1 VRVLDDPLALG
12 FGRLGQATFVD
23 EEGRLLLG
31 SPDDPLCLFLRLLDD
46 ALALGIDPLGG
57 ADLFGDGD
65 TELIDESEGGVLVD
79 DNVRRERQLLAVG
92 DQRLEA
98 LDEEDDVDRS
108 SLPARWMVPGT
119 RGRKYGTRTC
129 RQRLGSA
136 SRRAVPAAAGTIDD
150 TSPPNPAI
158 SLTRLELT

>member
-1 VRVLDDPLALG
+1 VNGDGGREQCRPALVQEADAFLDALQRPLHVAFETLEDADGVVIGASTDPIGVGVRVLDDPLALG

-65 TELIDESEGGVLVD
+65 TELIDESEGGVSG
-79 DNVRRERQLLAVG
+79 RRQ
-92 DQRLEA
+92 
-98 LDEEDDVDRS
+98 RS
-108 SLPARWMVPGT
+108 S
-119 RGRKYGTRTC
+119 
-129 RQRLGSA
+129 
-136 SRRAVPAAAGTIDD
+136 
-150 TSPPNPAI
+150 
-158 SLTRLELT
+158 

>member
-1 VRVLDDPLALG
+1 MRVLDDPLALG

-92 DQRLEA
+92 DE
-98 LDEEDDVDRS
+98 
-108 SLPARWMVPGT
+108 
-119 RGRKYGTRTC
+119 
-129 RQRLGSA
+129 
-136 SRRAVPAAAGTIDD
+136 
-150 TSPPNPAI
+150 
-158 SLTRLELT
+158 

>member
-98 LDEEDDVDRS
+98 LDEKDDVDRS
-108 SLPARWMVPGT
+108 ALQAA
-119 RGRKYGTRTC
+119 
-129 RQRLGSA
+129 RLGSLRLSGSIA
-136 SRRAVPAAAGTIDD
+136 RGRSVSVPRRPFEERRSPVPGS
-150 TSPPNPAI
+150 SPRHRRR
-158 SLTRLELT
+158 RLRSP

>member
-1 VRVLDDPLALG
+1 MRVLDDPLALG

-98 LDEEDDVDRS
+98 LYEEDDVDVVNLLRLRLWHEPMRRPRPTNARMPVVARPGRRPGPSWKRPRRRTRS
-108 SLPARWMVPGT
+108 P
-119 RGRKYGTRTC
+119 
-129 RQRLGSA
+129 
-136 SRRAVPAAAGTIDD
+136 
-150 TSPPNPAI
+150 
-158 SLTRLELT
+158 